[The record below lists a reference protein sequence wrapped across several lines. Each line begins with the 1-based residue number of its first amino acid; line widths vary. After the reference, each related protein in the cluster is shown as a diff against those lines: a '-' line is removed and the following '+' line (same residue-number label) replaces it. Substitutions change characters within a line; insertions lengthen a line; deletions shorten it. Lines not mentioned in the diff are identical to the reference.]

1 MSTDPTVTE
10 FFTYLEMSSLARR
23 QGAVF
28 AQDVIMARNLL
39 SAGHQGSSGNLSTV
53 NIGEAARRSGVNAK
67 LIRHYELIGLV
78 RSERRAN
85 NYRAYTEQTVAMLRF
100 IHHARELAL
109 PLEEVK
115 ALLGLWS
122 SGTPL
127 EVVQARA
134 EAEVKRLESKAAS
147 VAALAASLRD
157 LARTTEKDRPRAP
170 RFDDVQPPRID

>member
-1 MSTDPTVTE
+1 M
-10 FFTYLEMSSLARR
+10 
-23 QGAVF
+23 
-28 AQDVIMARNLL
+28 
-39 SAGHQGSSGNLSTV
+39 

-85 NYRAYTEQTVAMLRF
+85 NSRPYTEHAVATLRF

-134 EAEVKRLESKAAS
+134 EAEVKRLEGKAAS

-157 LARTTEKDRPRAP
+157 LARTTEEDRPHAP
-170 RFDDVQPPRID
+170 RFAGVEPPCLD